1 MSLINQMLQDLD
13 KRRAS
18 ASEVAPLPAQVRSLP
33 QDRGGDSRLVVGGL
47 GTLLLAGGV
56 GGWLFFG
63 PGFTTPPVAPP
74 VATVIPSSLPAPPA
88 VIATPVSAQL
98 AAVDTV
104 AQEVQQRPKLP
115 AERAGGL
122 RLDAN
127 LATPSPAIKDTPSRM
142 STGEGA
148 PQAVKTSAPVAGSA
162 AAPAA
167 IGGKVIPAPA
177 PVPVTTAAAAN
188 GSGPASIDKQ
198 PRLGTPRERAEQEYR
213 RGVAALNLGRLVD
226 AQGALRSAL
235 KEDAAYQ
242 EARQLLL
249 KLLVEQRNL
258 EEARQ
263 LLAEG
268 LAVVPSQ
275 VSWIMTL
282 ARLQIEAGD
291 AKAAW
296 ATLEAGLPYARNSS
310 EYQGF
315 AGGVLHRLQRESEAA
330 DAYRAAL
337 RLAPNDG
344 RWWLGLGLALEA
356 GGAAGEARQAF
367 QNARA
372 SGSLSPEMTAFVDQR
387 LR

>member
-1 MSLINQMLQDLD
+1 MPS
-13 KRRAS
+13 
-18 ASEVAPLPAQVRSLP
+18 PAAV
-33 QDRGGDSRLVVGGL
+33 
-47 GTLLLAGGV
+47 
-56 GGWLFFG
+56 
-63 PGFTTPPVAPP
+63 PVAP
-74 VATVIPSSLPAPPA
+74 A
-88 VIATPVSAQL
+88 VV
-98 AAVDTV
+98 
-104 AQEVQQRPKLP
+104 
-115 AERAGGL
+115 
-122 RLDAN
+122 
-127 LATPSPAIKDTPSRM
+127 
-142 STGEGA
+142 
-148 PQAVKTSAPVAGSA
+148 
-162 AAPAA
+162 
-167 IGGKVIPAPA
+167 
-177 PVPVTTAAAAN
+177 AN

-213 RGVAALNLGRLVD
+213 RGIAALNLGRLGD

-235 KEDAAYQ
+235 KEDAGYQ

-249 KLLVEQRNL
+249 KLLVEQRSL

-315 AGGVLHRLQRESEAA
+315 AGGVLHRLQREPEAA

-372 SGSLSPEMTAFVDQR
+372 SGSLSPEMTVFVDQR